1 MGKGRHRAVSFRR
14 DNPPC
19 SQLLPSQMC
28 SLTTFAWASLNL
40 SMVSPYLT
48 WWGTYQWGRMLEGWS
63 STAARLAGWRRVT
76 RQVWFCTWW
85 TGCTTC
91 LFRTLPVALTGAA
104 QLRADGI
111 YSCCYIINVHKHPS
125 WATWRSKAWPGT
137 LVDQCLLSGTSS
149 PSPHPD
155 AFLHAYSN
163 VYCLTLVRSGGG
175 GGIGRH
181 RT

>member
-19 SQLLPSQMC
+19 SQLFPLQMFIEDLCIGVPLLFYPWSLP
-28 SLTTFAWASLNL
+28 FNL
-40 SMVSPYLT
+40 SMVFPYLT

-63 STAARLAGWRRVT
+63 NTAGRLAGWKRVT

-111 YSCCYIINVHKHPS
+111 SSCCYIINVHNHPS
-125 WATWRSKAWPGT
+125 WATSRKEGMAWY
-137 LVDQCLLSGTSS
+137 SS
-149 PSPHPD
+149 RPMPS
-155 AFLHAYSN
+155 L
-163 VYCLTLVRSGGG
+163 
-175 GGIGRH
+175 
-181 RT
+181 